1 MSLCKGCKTAVSIE
15 RESPNSFSVEVGF
28 HSGSALKPTSF
39 VIVMD
44 VLTDDVRNGSL
55 LELLCADSLAL
66 WEESLDA
73 GKARKMEK
81 GIRRNGSMAEFQE
94 DKRNIVTVSQESL
107 YSEGGCLSCLWWTS
121 WFNSIQCIK
130 YQTQVNH
137 NSSDVPQ
144 QVILLLHQDIF
155 VSVGCVWVITAQ

>member
-1 MSLCKGCKTAVSIE
+1 MVPEVVFFFFKNKRIKGITKYLVNGVMSLCKGCKTAVSIE

-66 WEESLDA
+66 
-73 GKARKMEK
+73 
-81 GIRRNGSMAEFQE
+81 
-94 DKRNIVTVSQESL
+94 
-107 YSEGGCLSCLWWTS
+107 
-121 WFNSIQCIK
+121 
-130 YQTQVNH
+130 
-137 NSSDVPQ
+137 
-144 QVILLLHQDIF
+144 
-155 VSVGCVWVITAQ
+155 